1 MVPLKVLT
9 LVVAGQNQPSVLV
22 LQPVEET
29 PARKARV
36 VPIWIGPTEAAQI
49 GMALEH
55 VKFARPMTH
64 DLMLD
69 GAHQFGCARRFHGD
83 LRIEGAD
90 VLRAPGSF
98 PGRTTH
104 HLRRPGRATPLP
116 WRFGKMRRSILKRRY
131 LTLLR
136 SRFSSRVRS
145 RRKRNWRRSRHSS
158 TIYPPRISEISN
170 SFSFL
175 SSVII

>member
-29 PARKARV
+29 PAGKARV

-69 GAHQFGCARRFHGD
+69 ALTNLDARVDSMVIYGSKGQMFFAHLVLSQGGRLITLDARPSD
-83 LRIEGAD
+83 AS
-90 VLRAPGSF
+90 SF
-98 PGRTTH
+98 PFLFKGEKQTEEELAAFKTFLDH
-104 HLRRPGRATPLP
+104 ISPED
-116 WRFGKMRRSILKRRY
+116 FGDIEQL
-131 LTLLR
+131 
-136 SRFSSRVRS
+136 
-145 RRKRNWRRSRHSS
+145 
-158 TIYPPRISEISN
+158 
-170 SFSFL
+170 
-175 SSVII
+175 

>member
-29 PARKARV
+29 PAGKARI

-69 GAHQFGCARRFHGD
+69 ALTNLDARIGSMVIYGSKGQMFFAHLILSQGGRLITLDAP
-83 LRIEGAD
+83 LRQDAPLYIEEA
-90 VLRAPGSF
+90 VLDASSF
-98 PGRTTH
+98 PFLFKGEKQTEEELAAFKTFLDH
-104 HLRRPGRATPLP
+104 
-116 WRFGKMRRSILKRRY
+116 
-131 LTLLR
+131 
-136 SRFSSRVRS
+136 
-145 RRKRNWRRSRHSS
+145 
-158 TIYPPRISEISN
+158 ISPEDFEDIEQ
-170 SFSFL
+170 L
-175 SSVII
+175 

>member
-1 MVPLKVLT
+1 M
-9 LVVAGQNQPSVLV
+9 
-22 LQPVEET
+22 
-29 PARKARV
+29 
-36 VPIWIGPTEAAQI
+36 PIWIGPTEAAQI

-69 GAHQFGCARRFHGD
+69 ALTNLDARVDSVVIYGSKGQMFFAHLVLSQGGRLITLDARPSD
-83 LRIEGAD
+83 AIALALRQDAPLYIEET
-90 VLRAPGSF
+90 VLDASSF
-98 PGRTTH
+98 PFLFKGEKQTEEER
-104 HLRRPGRATPLP
+104 
-116 WRFGKMRRSILKRRY
+116 
-131 LTLLR
+131 
-136 SRFSSRVRS
+136 
-145 RRKRNWRRSRHSS
+145 RRSRHFS

>member
-29 PARKARV
+29 PAGKARI

-69 GAHQFGCARRFHGD
+69 ALTNLDARVD
-83 LRIEGAD
+83 SMVIY
-90 VLRAPGSF
+90 GSK
-98 PGRTTH
+98 GQM
-104 HLRRPGRATPLP
+104 TPLP

-145 RRKRNWRRSRHSS
+145 RRKRNWRRSRHFS

>member
-29 PARKARV
+29 PAGKARI

-69 GAHQFGCARRFHGD
+69 ALAD
-83 LRIEGAD
+83 RIEAMVIYGSKGQMFFAHL
-90 VLRAPGSF
+90 VLSQGGRLITLDARPSDAIALALRQDAPLYIEETVLDASSF
-98 PGRTTH
+98 PFLFKGEKQTEEELAAFKTSLDH
-104 HLRRPGRATPLP
+104 ISPED
-116 WRFGKMRRSILKRRY
+116 FGDIEQL
-131 LTLLR
+131 
-136 SRFSSRVRS
+136 
-145 RRKRNWRRSRHSS
+145 
-158 TIYPPRISEISN
+158 
-170 SFSFL
+170 
-175 SSVII
+175 

>member
-29 PARKARV
+29 PAGKARI

-69 GAHQFGCARRFHGD
+69 ALTNLDARIDSMVIYGSKGQMFFAH
-83 LRIEGAD
+83 L
-90 VLRAPGSF
+90 VLSQ
-98 PGRTTH
+98 GRTTH
-104 HLRRPGRATPLP
+104 HLQTPGRATPLP

-136 SRFSSRVRS
+136 SRFFSRVRS
-145 RRKRNWRRSRHSS
+145 RRKRSWRRLRRSS

-170 SFSFL
+170 NFSFL
-175 SSVII
+175 SSLII

>member
-1 MVPLKVLT
+1 M
-9 LVVAGQNQPSVLV
+9 LV

-29 PARKARV
+29 PAGKARI

-69 GAHQFGCARRFHGD
+69 ALTNLDARVDSMVIYGSKGQMFFAHLVLSQGGRLITLDARPSDAIAR
-83 LRIEGAD
+83 
-90 VLRAPGSF
+90 
-98 PGRTTH
+98 
-104 HLRRPGRATPLP
+104 
-116 WRFGKMRRSILKRRY
+116 RFGKMRRSILKRRY

-145 RRKRNWRRSRHSS
+145 RRKRNWRRSRHFS

>member
-29 PARKARV
+29 PAGKARV

-69 GAHQFGCARRFHGD
+69 ALTNLDARIDHVVISDMKGPTFFARLA
-83 LRIEGAD
+83 LRQGGRLIELDARPSD
-90 VLRAPGSF
+90 ALSLAVRQEAPIYIEDNVLERASF
-98 PGRTTH
+98 PYLFKKAPDEEDELEEFRT
-104 HLRRPGRATPLP
+104 
-116 WRFGKMRRSILKRRY
+116 
-131 LTLLR
+131 
-136 SRFSSRVRS
+136 
-145 RRKRNWRRSRHSS
+145 
-158 TIYPPRISEISN
+158 
-170 SFSFL
+170 FL
-175 SSVII
+175 EELAPEDFEE

>member
-1 MVPLKVLT
+1 MGPLKGLT

-69 GAHQFGCARRFHGD
+69 ALTNLDAHLVLSQGGRLITLDARPSD
-83 LRIEGAD
+83 AIALALRQDAPLYIEET
-90 VLRAPGSF
+90 VLDASSF
-98 PGRTTH
+98 PFLFKGEKQTEEELAAFKTFLDH
-104 HLRRPGRATPLP
+104 ISPED
-116 WRFGKMRRSILKRRY
+116 FGDIEQL
-131 LTLLR
+131 
-136 SRFSSRVRS
+136 
-145 RRKRNWRRSRHSS
+145 
-158 TIYPPRISEISN
+158 
-170 SFSFL
+170 
-175 SSVII
+175 

>member
-29 PARKARV
+29 PAGKARI

-69 GAHQFGCARRFHGD
+69 ALTNLDARVDSMVIYGSKGQMFFAHLVLSQGGRLITLDARPSD
-83 LRIEGAD
+83 AIALALR
-90 VLRAPGSF
+90 
-98 PGRTTH
+98 
-104 HLRRPGRATPLP
+104 
-116 WRFGKMRRSILKRRY
+116 RRSILKRRY

-158 TIYPPRISEISN
+158 TLYPPRISEISN

>member
-29 PARKARV
+29 PAGKARI

-69 GAHQFGCARRFHGD
+69 ALTNLDARVDSMVIYGSKGQMFFAHLA
-83 LRIEGAD
+83 LRQDAPLHIEET
-90 VLRAPGSF
+90 VLDASSF
-98 PGRTTH
+98 PFLFKGEKQTEEELAAFKTF
-104 HLRRPGRATPLP
+104 LDPISPED
-116 WRFGKMRRSILKRRY
+116 FGDIEQL
-131 LTLLR
+131 
-136 SRFSSRVRS
+136 
-145 RRKRNWRRSRHSS
+145 
-158 TIYPPRISEISN
+158 
-170 SFSFL
+170 
-175 SSVII
+175 

>member
-29 PARKARV
+29 PAGKARIV
-36 VPIWIGPTEAAQI
+36 PTEAAQI

-69 GAHQFGCARRFHGD
+69 ALTNLDARVDSMVIYGSKGQMFFAHLVLSQGGRLITLDARPSD
-83 LRIEGAD
+83 AIALALRQDAPLHIEET
-90 VLRAPGSF
+90 VLDASSF
-98 PGRTTH
+98 PFLFKGEKQTEEELAAFKTF
-104 HLRRPGRATPLP
+104 LDPISPED
-116 WRFGKMRRSILKRRY
+116 FGDIEQL
-131 LTLLR
+131 
-136 SRFSSRVRS
+136 
-145 RRKRNWRRSRHSS
+145 
-158 TIYPPRISEISN
+158 
-170 SFSFL
+170 
-175 SSVII
+175 